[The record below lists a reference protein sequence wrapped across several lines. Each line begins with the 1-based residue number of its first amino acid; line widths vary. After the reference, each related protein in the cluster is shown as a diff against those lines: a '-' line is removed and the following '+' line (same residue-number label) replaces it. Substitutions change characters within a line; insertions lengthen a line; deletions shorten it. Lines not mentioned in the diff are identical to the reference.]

1 MLSRWVKKN
10 HSAQLCYGWKKYKN
24 TTGCAIV
31 IIISR
36 IRKFIMFSLF
46 GKAQK
51 RKIFVT
57 FVFPSSHPFL
67 LAFLFLVGCSFRHHK
82 IKIKIGR
89 NHVQLAMIYSELFLS
104 VFPFFFFYY
113 DIYRKGQKTK
123 QNPPKKCSS
132 YWLSFFLLFCSLRDS
147 VYHSILYILRG
158 VLLLHD
164 NCFHAPCVCVCAVG
178 QFVERYFYLFYISLK
193 YLLYTYIDAE
203 KMNTRHL

>member
-1 MLSRWVKKN
+1 MLSLWVKKN

-46 GKAQK
+46 GKAK
-51 RKIFVT
+51 KKKKIFVT
-57 FVFPSSHPFL
+57 FVFPSFHPFL

-104 VFPFFFFYY
+104 SFPFFFFTT
-113 DIYRKGQKTK
+113 IFIARARK
-123 QNPPKKCSS
+123 QNKTPPKNA
-132 YWLSFFLLFCSLRDS
+132 
-147 VYHSILYILRG
+147 HPIG
-158 VLLLHD
+158 
-164 NCFHAPCVCVCAVG
+164 
-178 QFVERYFYLFYISLK
+178 
-193 YLLYTYIDAE
+193 
-203 KMNTRHL
+203 